1 MENAFSFL
9 WLPFLVTLVLVGIHT
24 FLGRYVLARNIVF
37 VDLALAQIAGLGATL
52 GFIFGH
58 AVGSVESYG
67 WSFFFTLTAAVL
79 LAFTRSWSTRLP
91 QEALIGIIYVVAASI
106 MFLMVEKAPQGTEHI
121 KQLLTGNILTVD
133 LQNLWIIPLYAMISL
148 IIWCIR
154 HQMESFGG
162 GFKVWIID
170 FIFYASFGIVVTSSV
185 AIAGVLLVFSLLVIP
200 VSIGKIYFDDNRQVY
215 LGWVIGTLACFFGLL
230 TSYFYDLNTSS
241 SIVCSLA
248 IALALAGIIR
258 LLKNNLKVGFKKI
271 IEIGRVILI
280 SVLMISAIWVIF
292 YPKKD
297 HPLIDSIEFMYPEIR
312 FIYLN
317 KLEKKIQIDVQAHSI
332 KYKKRVEDLNKQ
344 ENDSRWKNE
353 QLTEEQL
360 QNVSS
365 FLKIYN
371 EMIKGENYV
380 LREVVGKAKERNR
393 FYIAAVF
400 FLLSGLLLPF
410 KYWGKLF
417 IKVKHSN
424 LVKKWSIHVK
434 KDINRS

>member
-9 WLPFLVTLVLVGIHT
+9 WLPFLITLVLVGIHT

-52 GFIFGH
+52 GFILGH
-58 AVGSVESYG
+58 PVGSVESYG

-133 LQNLWIIPLYAMISL
+133 LQNLWIIPLYAVISL
-148 IIWCIR
+148 IIWYIR

-200 VSIGKIYFDDNRQVY
+200 ASIGKIYFDDSRQVY
-215 LGWVIGTLACFFGLL
+215 LGWIIGTFASFFGLL
-230 TSYFYDLNTSS
+230 ASYFYDLNTSS

-248 IALALAGIIR
+248 IALALAGITR
-258 LLKNNLKVGFKKI
+258 LLKNNLKIGFKRI
-271 IEIGRVILI
+271 FNISQVMLV
-280 SVLMISAIWVIF
+280 SVLILSAIWVIF

-297 HPLIDSIEFMYPEIR
+297 HPLIDSIESIYPGIR
-312 FIYLN
+312 FLYLN
-317 KLEKKIQIDVQAHSI
+317 KLEQKIQTDVQEHSI
-332 KYKKRVEDLNKQ
+332 LYRKRVEDLNRQ
-344 ENDSRWKNE
+344 ENESRWKGD

-360 QNVSS
+360 QKVSS

-371 EMIKGENYV
+371 EMIRGENYV
-380 LREVVGKAKERNR
+380 LREVVARAKERNR

-400 FLLSGLLLPF
+400 FLLSGLLFPF
-410 KYWGKLF
+410 KYWRKLF

-424 LVKKWSIHVK
+424 LVKNWSIHDK
-434 KDINRS
+434 KRI